1 MKKYEFT
8 GETKVIA
15 GVTLKRIRALISFGF
30 VVKGE
35 IGGFIESEK
44 NLSHDGNAWVADNA
58 RVAGNAWVAG
68 NARVTGNAMVT
79 GNAWVAGNA
88 RVTGNAWVTGNAR
101 VTDNAMVTGNA
112 DYMLI
117 GGIGSRND
125 FTTFYKDIDGGIS
138 VRCGCFYGTIE
149 EFREKV
155 EETHGTDT
163 KHAKVYQAAANLAE
177 MQILE
182 QEAE

>member
-8 GETKVIA
+8 GETKIIA
-15 GVTLKRIRALISFGF
+15 GVTLKRIRALVSFGD

-35 IGGFIESEK
+35 IGGFIEDEK
-44 NLSHDGNAWVADNA
+44 NLSHDGNAWVTDNACVTDNA
-58 RVAGNAWVAG
+58 RVAGNAWV
-68 NARVTGNAMVT
+68 
-79 GNAWVAGNA
+79 
-88 RVTGNAWVTGNAR
+88 
-101 VTDNAMVTGNA
+101 TDTT

-117 GGIGSRND
+117 GSIGSRND

-138 VRCGCFYGTIE
+138 VKCGCFSGTIE

-155 EETHGTDT
+155 EETHGTNT

-177 MQILE
+177 VQILE

>member
-8 GETKVIA
+8 GETKVMA

-30 VVKGE
+30 VAKGE
-35 IGGFIESEK
+35 IGGFIEDEK
-44 NLSHDGNAWVADNA
+44 NLSHGGNAWVTD
-58 RVAGNAWVAG
+58 
-68 NARVTGNAMVT
+68 
-79 GNAWVAGNA
+79 NA
-88 RVTGNAWVTGNAR
+88 RVTGNAWVTDI
-101 VTDNAMVTGNA
+101 T

-117 GGIGSRND
+117 GSIGSRND

-138 VRCGCFYGTIE
+138 VKCGCFSGTIE

-155 EETHGTDT
+155 KKTHGADT
-163 KHAKVYQAAANLAE
+163 KHAKIYKIAADLAE
-177 MQILE
+177 MQILD

>member
-8 GETKVIA
+8 GETKVVV
-15 GVTLKRIRALISFGF
+15 GVTLKRIRALVSFGD

-35 IGGFIESEK
+35 VGRFIKDEK
-44 NLSHDGNAWVADNA
+44 NLNHNSNAFMAGDA
-58 RVAGNAWVAG
+58 RVA
-68 NARVTGNAMVT
+68 
-79 GNAWVAGNA
+79 
-88 RVTGNAWVTGNAR
+88 
-101 VTDNAMVTGNA
+101 GNA

-117 GGIGSRND
+117 GRIGSRND
-125 FTTFYKDIDGGIS
+125 FTTFFQNKGGGIS
-138 VRCGCFYGTIE
+138 VKCGCFSGTIE

-155 EETHGTDT
+155 EETHGTNT

-177 MQILE
+177 VQILD

>member
-8 GETKVIA
+8 GETKIVA

-30 VVKGE
+30 VAKGE
-35 IGGFIESEK
+35 IGGFIEDEK
-44 NLSHDGNAWVADNA
+44 NLSHGGNAWVADNA

-68 NARVTGNAMVT
+68 NARVAD
-79 GNAWVAGNA
+79 NA
-88 RVTGNAWVTGNAR
+88 RVTGNAWVTDI
-101 VTDNAMVTGNA
+101 T

-117 GGIGSRND
+117 GSIGSRND

-138 VRCGCFYGTIE
+138 VKCGCFSGTIE
-149 EFREKV
+149 EFREMVKK
-155 EETHGTDT
+155 THGADT
-163 KHAKVYQAAANLAE
+163 KHAKIYKAAADLAE
-177 MQILE
+177 LQILD

>member
-30 VVKGE
+30 IVKGE

-44 NLSHDGNAWVADNA
+44 NLSHDGNA
-58 RVAGNAWVAG
+58 
-68 NARVTGNAMVT
+68 RVTGNAE
-79 GNAWVAGNA
+79 
-88 RVTGNAWVTGNAR
+88 
-101 VTDNAMVTGNA
+101 VTGNA
-112 DYMLI
+112 DCMLI
-117 GGIGSRND
+117 GRIGSRSD
-125 FTTFYKDIDGGIS
+125 FTTFFKNKDGGIS

>member
-30 VVKGE
+30 IVKGE

-44 NLSHDGNAWVADNA
+44 NLSHDGNA
-58 RVAGNAWVAG
+58 
-68 NARVTGNAMVT
+68 
-79 GNAWVAGNA
+79 
-88 RVTGNAWVTGNAR
+88 R
-101 VTDNAMVTGNA
+101 VTDNAEVTGNA
-112 DYMLI
+112 DCMLI
-117 GGIGSRND
+117 GRIGSRSD
-125 FTTFYKDIDGGIS
+125 FTTFFKDKDGGIS
-138 VRCGCFYGTIE
+138 VKCGCFSGTIE

-155 EETHGTDT
+155 EETHGTNT

-177 MQILE
+177 MQILD
-182 QEAE
+182 QEAA

>member
-1 MKKYEFT
+1 M
-8 GETKVIA
+8 A

-30 VVKGE
+30 VAKGE
-35 IGGFIESEK
+35 IGGFIEDEK
-44 NLSHDGNAWVADNA
+44 NLSHGGNAWVTDNAWVADNA
-58 RVAGNAWVAG
+58 RV
-68 NARVTGNAMVT
+68 
-79 GNAWVAGNA
+79 
-88 RVTGNAWVTGNAR
+88 
-101 VTDNAMVTGNA
+101 TDIT

-117 GGIGSRND
+117 GSIGSRND

-138 VRCGCFYGTIE
+138 VKCGCFSGTIE

-155 EETHGTDT
+155 EETHGTNT

-177 MQILE
+177 VQILD

>member
-8 GETKVIA
+8 GETKIVA

-30 VVKGE
+30 VAKGE
-35 IGGFIESEK
+35 IGGFIEDEK
-44 NLSHDGNAWVADNA
+44 NLSHDGNAC
-58 RVAGNAWVAG
+58 
-68 NARVTGNAMVT
+68 
-79 GNAWVAGNA
+79 
-88 RVTGNAWVTGNAR
+88 VTGNAWVTGNAR
-101 VTDNAMVTGNA
+101 VTGNA

-117 GGIGSRND
+117 GSIGSRND

-138 VRCGCFYGTIE
+138 VKCECFSGTIE

-155 EETHGTDT
+155 EETHGTNT

-177 MQILE
+177 VQILE

>member
-8 GETKVIA
+8 GETKVMA

-30 VVKGE
+30 VAKGE
-35 IGGFIESEK
+35 IGGFIEDEK
-44 NLSHDGNAWVADNA
+44 NLSHG
-58 RVAGNAWVAG
+58 
-68 NARVTGNAMVT
+68 
-79 GNAWVAGNA
+79 
-88 RVTGNAWVTGNAR
+88 GNAR
-101 VTDNAMVTGNA
+101 VTDIT

-117 GGIGSRND
+117 GSIGSRND

-138 VRCGCFYGTIE
+138 VKCGCFSGTIE

-155 EETHGTDT
+155 EETHGTNT

-177 MQILE
+177 VQILD

>member
-8 GETKVIA
+8 GETKVMA

-30 VVKGE
+30 VAKGE
-35 IGGFIESEK
+35 IGGFIEDEK
-44 NLSHDGNAWVADNA
+44 NLSHG
-58 RVAGNAWVAG
+58 
-68 NARVTGNAMVT
+68 
-79 GNAWVAGNA
+79 
-88 RVTGNAWVTGNAR
+88 GNAWVTGNAR
-101 VTDNAMVTGNA
+101 VTDNA

-117 GGIGSRND
+117 GSIGSRND

-138 VRCGCFYGTIE
+138 VKCGCFSGTIE

-155 EETHGTDT
+155 EETHGTNT

-177 MQILE
+177 VQILD